1 MNTILSLEMRLD
13 ARNRM
18 IKALDATIQSLRNDL
33 RIQEDANRLLVNA
46 LKEIN
51 LNAHEAL
58 EVAGE

>member
-18 IKALDATIQSLRNDL
+18 ITALDKTIQSLRNDL

-51 LNAHEAL
+51 IDAHAAL